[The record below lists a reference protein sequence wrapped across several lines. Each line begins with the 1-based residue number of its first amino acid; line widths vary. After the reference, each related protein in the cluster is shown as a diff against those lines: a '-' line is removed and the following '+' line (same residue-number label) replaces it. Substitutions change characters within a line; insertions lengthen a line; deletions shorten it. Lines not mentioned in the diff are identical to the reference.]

1 MDHFFNDDKE
11 NSNNNDE
18 EHIEITANIE
28 FQLDKFSN
36 DDYLKQPYIEEK
48 VLFASETDIN
58 KLKSFYINNSDI
70 PLLINGYKGS
80 GKMTCIIGLLPSIPC
95 YLPTI
100 KLEERIN
107 NIKYFKVFDN
117 DYPKLLY
124 YENVFCLN
132 LKILHNNTDILNN
145 LQYLHKLSKTKN
157 FDEDEKKI
165 IIISNIDTCNNESQR
180 YLTFMIDKIYSH
192 ISFIFTTNTLSTI
205 NKKISSSC
213 SIINFKPLNEEEFC
227 KLFKLNFK
235 KSFSNK
241 ENNKIILNN
250 SIVKQFY
257 NIYVSNN
264 YNIGT
269 TIAQIK
275 YHIDVDGIEFLK
287 DKSKTN
293 SLLKVIAQTFIK
305 KKLILSTV
313 NSALEIKKFLYTLVS
328 LNINLIIFV
337 KEVIKQLYNNSKLK
351 QDIKLS
357 INNELNK
364 LTSEIYN
371 SNKEVIIVETFFYKI
386 ITIIYS

>member
-1 MDHFFNDDKE
+1 MDDFFSDVKE
-11 NSNNNDE
+11 NSNNDE
-18 EHIEITANIE
+18 ENIEITANIE
-28 FQLDKFSN
+28 YQLDKFSN
-36 DDYLKQPYIEEK
+36 DEYLKKQYIPEK
-48 VLFASETDIN
+48 ALFANEDIIN
-58 KLKSFYINNSDI
+58 KLKSFYINNIDI
-70 PLLINGYKGS
+70 PLLINGHKGI
-80 GKMTCIIGLLPSIPC
+80 GKKTCIFSLLTYIPC

-100 KLEERIN
+100 KLEEKIN

-124 YENVFCLN
+124 YENIYFLN

-157 FDEDEKKI
+157 FDENEKKI
-165 IIISNIDTCNNESQR
+165 IIISNIDMCNDESQR

-192 ISFIFTTNTLSTI
+192 ISFIFTSHTTQILA
-205 NKKISSSC
+205 NKIMSSC
-213 SIINFKPLNEEEFC
+213 SIINFKPLNEEEFS
-227 KLFKLNFK
+227 KQFKLNFK

-241 ENNKIILNN
+241 ENNNVILNN

-264 YNIGT
+264 YNIGR

-275 YHIDVDGIEFLK
+275 YHIDIDGIDFLK
-287 DKSKTN
+287 DKNKTN
-293 SLLKVIAQTFIK
+293 SLLNIIAQKFIK

-313 NSALEIKKFLYTLVS
+313 NSSLEIRKFIYILVS

-337 KEVIKQLYNNSKLK
+337 KEVIKQLYKSKLK
-351 QDIKLS
+351 QNIKLI
-357 INNELNK
+357 INEEVDK
-364 LTSEIYN
+364 LSKEIYD
-371 SNKEVIIVETFFYKI
+371 SNKEVIIIETFFYKI

>member
-1 MDHFFNDDKE
+1 MDDFFSDVKE
-11 NSNNNDE
+11 NSNNDE
-18 EHIEITANIE
+18 ENIEITANIE
-28 FQLDKFSN
+28 YQLDKFSN
-36 DDYLKQPYIEEK
+36 DEYLKKQYIPENA
-48 VLFASETDIN
+48 LFANEDIIN
-58 KLKSFYINNSDI
+58 KLKSFYINNIDI
-70 PLLINGYKGS
+70 PLLINGHKGI
-80 GKMTCIIGLLPSIPC
+80 GKKTCIFSLLTYIPC

-100 KLEERIN
+100 KLEDKIN

-124 YENVFCLN
+124 YENIYFLN

-157 FDEDEKKI
+157 FDENEKKI
-165 IIISNIDTCNNESQR
+165 IIISNIDMCNDESQR

-192 ISFIFTTNTLSTI
+192 ISFIFTSHTTQILA
-205 NKKISSSC
+205 NKIISSC
-213 SIINFKPLNEEEFC
+213 SIINFKPLNEEEFS
-227 KLFKLNFK
+227 KQFKLNFK

-241 ENNKIILNN
+241 ENNNVILNN

-264 YNIGT
+264 YNIGR

-275 YHIDVDGIEFLK
+275 YHIDIDGIDFLK
-287 DKSKTN
+287 DKNKTN
-293 SLLKVIAQTFIK
+293 SLLNIIAQKFIK

-313 NSALEIKKFLYTLVS
+313 NSSLEIRKFIYILVS

-337 KEVIKQLYNNSKLK
+337 KEVIKQLYKSKLK
-351 QDIKLS
+351 QNIKLI
-357 INNELNK
+357 INEEVNK
-364 LTSEIYN
+364 LSKEIYD
-371 SNKEVIIVETFFYKI
+371 SNKEVIIIETFFYKI

>member
-1 MDHFFNDDKE
+1 MDDFFSDVKE
-11 NSNNNDE
+11 NSNNDE
-18 EHIEITANIE
+18 ENIEITANIE
-28 FQLDKFSN
+28 YQLDKFSN
-36 DDYLKQPYIEEK
+36 DEYLKTHYIPEK
-48 VLFASETDIN
+48 SLFANEIIIN
-58 KLKSFYINNSDI
+58 KLKSFYINNIDI

-80 GKMTCIIGLLPSIPC
+80 GKLTCIFALLTYIPC

-100 KLEERIN
+100 KLEDKIN

-124 YENVFCLN
+124 YENIYFLN

-165 IIISNIDTCNNESQR
+165 IIISNIDICNNESQR

-192 ISFIFTTNTLSTI
+192 ISFIFTSNTIQILD
-205 NKKISSSC
+205 KKIISSC
-213 SIINFKPLNEEEFC
+213 SIINFKPLIEEEFC
-227 KLFKLNFK
+227 KQFKLNFK

-241 ENNKIILNN
+241 ENNKVILNY

-275 YHIDVDGIEFLK
+275 YHIDVDGIDFLK
-287 DKSKTN
+287 DNHKTV
-293 SLLKVIAQTFIK
+293 SLLSLIANKFIK

-313 NSALEIKKFLYTLVS
+313 NSALEIRIFLYKLAS

-337 KEVIKQLYNNSKLK
+337 KEVIKQLNSSKLK
-351 QDIKLS
+351 QSIKFIINEEVNKLS
-357 INNELNK
+357 NE
-364 LTSEIYN
+364 ICY
-371 SNKEVIIVETFFYKI
+371 SNKEVIIIETFFYKI

>member
-1 MDHFFNDDKE
+1 MDYFFYNTKE
-11 NSNNNDE
+11 TSNNDE

-28 FQLDKFSN
+28 YQLDKFSN
-36 DDYLKQPYIEEK
+36 DEYLKTHYIPEK
-48 VLFASETDIN
+48 SLFANEIIIN
-58 KLKSFYINNSDI
+58 KLKSFYINNIDI

-80 GKMTCIIGLLPSIPC
+80 GKLTCIFALLTYIPC

-100 KLEERIN
+100 KLEDKIN

-124 YENVFCLN
+124 YENIYFLN

-165 IIISNIDTCNNESQR
+165 IIISNIDICNNESQR

-192 ISFIFTTNTLSTI
+192 ISFIFTSNTTQILP
-205 NKKISSSC
+205 KKIISSC
-213 SIINFKPLNEEEFC
+213 SIINFKPLNEEEFSNQ
-227 KLFKLNFK
+227 FKLNFK

-241 ENNKIILNN
+241 ENNKVILNN

-275 YHIDVDGIEFLK
+275 YHIDVDGIDFLK
-287 DKSKTN
+287 DNHKTL
-293 SLLKVIAQTFIK
+293 SLLSLIAKKFIK
-305 KKLILSTV
+305 KKLVLSTV
-313 NSALEIKKFLYTLVS
+313 NSALEIRKFLYTLVS

-337 KEVIKQLYNNSKLK
+337 KEVIKQLNSSKLK
-351 QDIKLS
+351 QSLKFIINEEANKLS
-357 INNELNK
+357 NE
-364 LTSEIYN
+364 ICH

-386 ITIIYS
+386 ITILYS